1 MSNDVKKFDLN
12 FQKYGWEIKTIYIST
27 VAIAVH
33 ISISSR
39 ISDGNIEGLKRLAL
53 EIRDI
58 AFHCGIIRP
67 VLIYTDIDGVNL
79 EIIKGLQR
87 DQDWHRG
94 RFLIVT
100 NDQNSE
106 NSNDQNIPDVLHSLL
121 HPESPDLK
129 NYTPNLK
136 QTNINEFIEQLNS
149 LRKQCCNKLGILCK
163 PYISNN
169 QMQGS
174 AQVYQYEK
182 QINKI
187 VNINISNFK
196 GIKECSV
203 QIDDADI
210 VLITGPNGSGKSSF
224 VQAITLAI
232 TGFLPQKK
240 EDKPFP
246 PHYFYFYDSKNFEIK
261 LTTKISHYCH
271 DEYLEGNGTGQSSP
285 SDELNKDIIC
295 VSADRDNVDMDSS
308 IKFQVQTGE
317 NSWKDISIVIQLMF
331 LDEFL
336 KKEYEAHS
344 PTLLFRLSSFL
355 PQFLDLLF
363 DEETKKLNE
372 RCYALRQLFE
382 PVSPDLLEIQKAAED
397 DLKIIEKYKNNLQ
410 NEEENIKSFLIK
422 IVDYLPD
429 DISKRRCILN
439 IIKKFS
445 LKDIIDM
452 KKCLQEIL
460 DISFFEWKLL
470 PKKIEDKYLNPEI
483 KKLNVM
489 IENKKRQLRELTEQL
504 ESIQETSQLK
514 RLNDLKEILEKLMNM
529 KVIWIEQLKRY
540 RFIDLIDE
548 LKAIKTSCVKR
559 LYDIL
564 DAELPKKY
572 ADEQKDIKRRI
583 GKLENEINILEER
596 MQSLISE
603 HDFSHWNKFHG
614 YLQNNNDTLKQID
627 DIEKS
632 HLTIYD
638 YDIYDRFIE
647 DYKIFL
653 NKFNEFLQWSD
664 DLRKTFNDAINN
676 VLKRFV
682 MTEGLQQVNIIASD
696 DDNNRRFYEIEA
708 LENDHVGH
716 SKRKREHFSEGQKAQ
731 IATAWMITQRELAH
745 AASNY
750 ICFPHRIIILDDP
763 SATFDMTNLHS
774 QAILLRQLAYHP
786 DPEKRYQLFIVSHHE
801 GFTSKLLDLLCP
813 PEGCSMKLLR
823 FKNWTPK
830 EGPEVELFEVEQTP
844 GSCLSDLEAT
854 LKDAFDLY
862 KETV

>member
-1 MSNDVKKFDLN
+1 LTLDNSEKEGPFQFKELDIINVKRRIAKDKGSRYFINDK
-12 FQKYGWEIKTIYIST
+12 EMR
-27 VAIAVH
+27 A
-33 ISISSR
+33 
-39 ISDGNIEGLKRLAL
+39 
-53 EIRDI
+53 RDI
-58 AFHCGIIRP
+58 QTLFA
-67 VLIYTDIDGVNL
+67 
-79 EIIKGLQR
+79 
-87 DQDWHRG
+87 
-94 RFLIVT
+94 
-100 NDQNSE
+100 
-106 NSNDQNIPDVLHSLL
+106 
-121 HPESPDLK
+121 DL
-129 NYTPNLK
+129 
-136 QTNINEFIEQLNS
+136 S
-149 LRKQCCNKLGILCK
+149 
-163 PYISNN
+163 
-169 QMQGS
+169 
-174 AQVYQYEK
+174 
-182 QINKI
+182 
-187 VNINISNFK
+187 
-196 GIKECSV
+196 
-203 QIDDADI
+203 
-210 VLITGPNGSGKSSF
+210 TG
-224 VQAITLAI
+224 
-232 TGFLPQKK
+232 
-240 EDKPFP
+240 
-246 PHYFYFYDSKNFEIK
+246 
-261 LTTKISHYCH
+261 
-271 DEYLEGNGTGQSSP
+271 
-285 SDELNKDIIC
+285 
-295 VSADRDNVDMDSS
+295 
-308 IKFQVQTGE
+308 
-317 NSWKDISIVIQLMF
+317 
-331 LDEFL
+331 
-336 KKEYEAHS
+336 AHS
-344 PTLLFRLSSFL
+344 PSMISQGKIGALVTAKPTDRRAILEEAAGISGIHVRRHESELRLNSAENNL
-355 PQFLDLLF
+355 RKA
-363 DEETKKLNE
+363 DELRRQQEKQLANLQKQAEEATK
-372 RCYALRQLFE
+372 Y
-382 PVSPDLLEIQKAAED
+382 
-397 DLKIIEKYKNNLQ
+397 KIIS
-410 NEEENIKSFLIK
+410 EE
-422 IVDYLPD
+422 
-429 DISKRRCILN
+429 
-439 IIKKFS
+439 IKKIEAGLYYLR
-445 LKDIIDM
+445 LKDIDHEM
-452 KKCLQEIL
+452 
-460 DISFFEWKLL
+460 
-470 PKKIEDKYLNPEI
+470 
-483 KKLNVM
+483 
-489 IENKKRQLRELTEQL
+489 
-504 ESIQETSQLK
+504 
-514 RLNDLKEILEKLMNM
+514 
-529 KVIWIEQLKRY
+529 
-540 RFIDLIDE
+540 
-548 LKAIKTSCVKR
+548 
-559 LYDIL
+559 
-564 DAELPKKY
+564 
-572 ADEQKDIKRRI
+572 
-583 GKLENEINILEER
+583 KLENEINILEER